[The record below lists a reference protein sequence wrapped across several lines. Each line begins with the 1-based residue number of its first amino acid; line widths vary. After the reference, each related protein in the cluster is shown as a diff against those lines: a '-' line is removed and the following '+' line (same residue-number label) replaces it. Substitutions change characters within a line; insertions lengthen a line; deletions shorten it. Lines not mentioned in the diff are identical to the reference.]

1 MSTVSMPY
9 SIGAYTHGEL
19 ANSTAVFDTGSFVI
33 SFFDIHPAT
42 KFRVFGPTPRS
53 PRGTGAACTRSPRSE
68 MHDTVSVELCRV
80 RWEDTWL
87 VKMWMRGVYPAW
99 QTCGDLVFD
108 HVGCIFGPTAALSY
122 GFTGENMATV
132 KWRDTQWVS

>member
-1 MSTVSMPY
+1 VSVDSSMPY

-42 KFRVFGPTPRS
+42 KFRVF
-53 PRGTGAACTRSPRSE
+53 E

-122 GFTGENMATV
+122 GFTGEDMATV